1 MPHSA
6 VEGGSSS
13 AMPSSM
19 PQNRT
24 WHIMHP
30 VRGQIRLAMCLS
42 GLSVLSGIA
51 FLLFLAWSIQLLI
64 VQPASWP
71 LLTMVGAVLCL
82 CASYLLRLLAFNQ
95 SHYAAFRLEN
105 QIRSALAEQL
115 ARIPL
120 GEVQRLGTGSLA
132 KIVQDDV
139 KALHLF
145 VADSTPLYARAF
157 VAPLCTGALLFWLDW
172 RLALAALLVLVIGA
186 GMLRLA
192 MRNAGEINQRYNHAR
207 EEVSTAV
214 IEFVQAMPVVRTFD
228 TGASTFGRYQQA
240 LENYLDVLTRW
251 YQQAGF
257 SARFSFAVLNPL
269 PTLLVLCWVA
279 YGFYYAGELDF
290 SLWVA
295 VLLLG
300 NGMAE
305 AVMPMMAL
313 NHMVAKTRLSISR
326 IQDVLALSPLPET
339 ESDALPADASVSFEQ
354 VSFRYDQH
362 VSDWVLEDVSF
373 QVPAGSVTALV
384 GASGAGKT
392 TVARLIPRFWDVTAG
407 RILIGGVDIRQMK
420 TATLMQQVSFV
431 FQEPFLFADTIAN
444 NIRLGLPE
452 KSMEEVIA
460 AATAAQAHDFI
471 MALPQGYDTLAGE
484 RGQFLSGGQRQRI
497 AIARALLH
505 NRPILVLDEPTA
517 FADPENEA
525 ALLAALGVLMQG
537 KTVIMVAHRLSTIRD
552 ADQIVVFDRGRLSES
567 GRHDVLLAAQG
578 RYSELWR
585 HYEQAQNWALGNA
598 PYSTSSSNG
607 QSGDRA

>member
-1 MPHSA
+1 
-6 VEGGSSS
+6 
-13 AMPSSM
+13 
-19 PQNRT
+19 
-24 WHIMHP
+24 MHP

-42 GLSVLSGIA
+42 GLSVLAGIA

-71 LLTMVGAVLCL
+71 LSTMVGALLCL

-186 GMLRLA
+186 VVLRLA
-192 MRNAGEINQRYNHAR
+192 MRNAGEMNQRYNQAR

-269 PTLLVLCWVA
+269 PTLLVLCWMA
-279 YGFYYAGELDF
+279 YGFYHVGELDF

-326 IQDVLALSPLPET
+326 IQDVLALSPLPEM

-362 VSDWVLEDVSF
+362 ASDWVLEDVSF

-431 FQEPFLFADTIAN
+431 FQESFLFADSIAN

-525 ALLAALGVLMQG
+525 ALLAALGVLMRG

>member
-1 MPHSA
+1 
-6 VEGGSSS
+6 
-13 AMPSSM
+13 
-19 PQNRT
+19 
-24 WHIMHP
+24 MHP

-42 GLSVLSGIA
+42 GLSVLAGIA

-82 CASYLLRLLAFNQ
+82 SVSYLLRLLAFNQ

-120 GEVQRLGTGSLA
+120 GEVQRLGTGSLT

-186 GMLRLA
+186 VVLMLA
-192 MRNAGEINQRYNHAR
+192 MRNAGEMNQRYNQVR
-207 EEVSTAV
+207 EDVSTAV

-279 YGFYYAGELDF
+279 YGFYHAGELDF

-326 IQDVLALSPLPET
+326 IQDVLALSPLPEA
-339 ESDALPADASVSFEQ
+339 ESDALPVDASVSFEQ
-354 VSFRYDQH
+354 VSFRYDQYA
-362 VSDWVLEDVSF
+362 SDWVLEDVSF

-431 FQEPFLFADTIAN
+431 FQESFLFADTIAN

-567 GRHDVLLAAQG
+567 GRHDALLAAQG

-585 HYEQAQNWALGNA
+585 HYEQAQNWALGSV
-598 PYSTSSSNG
+598 PCSTSSSNG

>member
-1 MPHSA
+1 
-6 VEGGSSS
+6 
-13 AMPSSM
+13 
-19 PQNRT
+19 
-24 WHIMHP
+24 MHP

-42 GLSVLSGIA
+42 GLSVLAGIA
-51 FLLFLAWSIQLLI
+51 FLLFLAWSIQQLL

-71 LLTMVGAVLCL
+71 LLTMVGALLCL

-186 GMLRLA
+186 VVLRLA
-192 MRNAGEINQRYNHAR
+192 MRNAGEMNQRYNHAR

-279 YGFYYAGELDF
+279 YGFYCAGELDF

-339 ESDALPADASVSFEQ
+339 ESDALPADTSVSFEQ

-362 VSDWVLEDVSF
+362 ASDWVLEDVSF

-392 TVARLIPRFWDVTAG
+392 SVARLIPRFWDVTAG

-420 TATLMQQVSFV
+420 TDTLMQQVSFV
-431 FQEPFLFADTIAN
+431 FQESLLFADTIAN

-525 ALLAALGVLMQG
+525 ALLAALGILMRG

-598 PYSTSSSNG
+598 PCSTSSSNG

>member
-1 MPHSA
+1 M
-6 VEGGSSS
+6 
-13 AMPSSM
+13 
-19 PQNRT
+19 
-24 WHIMHP
+24 
-30 VRGQIRLAMCLS
+30 AMCLS
-42 GLSVLSGIA
+42 GLSVLAGIA

-186 GMLRLA
+186 VVLMLA
-192 MRNAGEINQRYNHAR
+192 MRNAGEMNQRYNHAR

-279 YGFYYAGELDF
+279 YGFYHAGELDF
-290 SLWVA
+290 SLWIA

-326 IQDVLALSPLPET
+326 IQDVLALSPLPEA

-362 VSDWVLEDVSF
+362 ANDWVLEEVSF

-431 FQEPFLFADTIAN
+431 FQESFLFADSIAN

-460 AATAAQAHDFI
+460 AAKAAQAHDFI

-525 ALLAALGVLMQG
+525 ALLAALGILMRG

-567 GRHDVLLAAQG
+567 GRHDELLAAQG

-585 HYEQAQNWALGNA
+585 HYEQAQNWALGNT
-598 PYSTSSSNG
+598 PSSTSSSSG

>member
-1 MPHSA
+1 
-6 VEGGSSS
+6 
-13 AMPSSM
+13 
-19 PQNRT
+19 
-24 WHIMHP
+24 MHP

-42 GLSVLSGIA
+42 GLSVLAGIA

-71 LLTMVGAVLCL
+71 LLTMVGALLCL

-172 RLALAALLVLVIGA
+172 CLALAALLVLVIGA
-186 GMLRLA
+186 VVLMLA
-192 MRNAGEINQRYNHAR
+192 MRNAGEMNQRYNHAR

-269 PTLLVLCWVA
+269 PTLLALCWVA
-279 YGFYYAGELDF
+279 YGFYCAGELDF

-326 IQDVLALSPLPET
+326 IQDVLALSPLPEA

-362 VSDWVLEDVSF
+362 ASDWVLEDVSF

-407 RILIGGVDIRQMK
+407 RILIGGVDIRQMR

-431 FQEPFLFADTIAN
+431 FQESFLFADSIAN

-525 ALLAALGVLMQG
+525 ALLAALGVLMRG

-567 GRHDVLLAAQG
+567 GRYDVLLAAQG

>member
-1 MPHSA
+1 
-6 VEGGSSS
+6 
-13 AMPSSM
+13 
-19 PQNRT
+19 
-24 WHIMHP
+24 MHP

-42 GLSVLSGIA
+42 GLSVLAGIA

-64 VQPASWP
+64 VQPPSWP
-71 LLTMVGAVLCL
+71 LLTMVGALLCL
-82 CASYLLRLLAFNQ
+82 CSSYLLRLLAFNQ

-186 GMLRLA
+186 VVLMLA
-192 MRNAGEINQRYNHAR
+192 MRNAGEMNQRYNHAR

-362 VSDWVLEDVSF
+362 ASDWVLEDVSF

-431 FQEPFLFADTIAN
+431 FQESFLFADSIAN

-525 ALLAALGVLMQG
+525 ALLAALGILMRG

-598 PYSTSSSNG
+598 PCSTSSSNG

>member
-1 MPHSA
+1 
-6 VEGGSSS
+6 
-13 AMPSSM
+13 
-19 PQNRT
+19 
-24 WHIMHP
+24 MHP

-42 GLSVLSGIA
+42 GLSVLAGIA

-64 VQPASWP
+64 VQSASWP
-71 LLTMVGAVLCL
+71 LLTMVGALLCL

-186 GMLRLA
+186 VVLMLA
-192 MRNAGEINQRYNHAR
+192 MRNAGEMNQRYNHAR

-214 IEFVQAMPVVRTFD
+214 IEFVQAMPVVCTFD

-269 PTLLVLCWVA
+269 PTLLALCWVA
-279 YGFYYAGELDF
+279 YGFYCAGELDF

-362 VSDWVLEDVSF
+362 ASDWVLEDVSF

-407 RILIGGVDIRQMK
+407 RILIGGVDIRQMR

-431 FQEPFLFADTIAN
+431 FQESFLFADSIAN

-552 ADQIVVFDRGRLSES
+552 ADQIMVFDRGRLSES

-598 PYSTSSSNG
+598 PCSTSSSNG
-607 QSGDRA
+607 QSGERA

>member
-1 MPHSA
+1 
-6 VEGGSSS
+6 
-13 AMPSSM
+13 
-19 PQNRT
+19 
-24 WHIMHP
+24 MHP

-42 GLSVLSGIA
+42 GLSVLAGIA

-71 LLTMVGAVLCL
+71 LLAMSGAVLCL

-105 QIRSALAEQL
+105 QIRRALAEQL

-120 GEVQRLGTGSLA
+120 GEAQRLGTGSLA

-145 VADSTPLYARAF
+145 VADSTPLYARAV
-157 VAPLCTGALLFWLDW
+157 VAPLCTCVLLFWLDW

-186 GMLRLA
+186 VVLMLA
-192 MRNAGEINQRYNHAR
+192 MRNAGEMNQRYNQAR

-279 YGFYYAGELDF
+279 YGFYHSGELDF

-326 IQDVLALSPLPET
+326 IQDVLALSPLPEA

-354 VSFRYDQH
+354 VSFRYDWH
-362 VSDWVLEDVSF
+362 ASDWVLEDVSF
-373 QVPAGSVTALV
+373 QVQTGSVTALV

-420 TATLMQQVSFV
+420 TATLMKQVSFV
-431 FQEPFLFADTIAN
+431 FQESFLFADTIAN

-452 KSMEEVIA
+452 KSMEEVVA

-567 GRHDVLLAAQG
+567 GRHDALLAAQG

-585 HYEQAQNWALGNA
+585 HYEQAQNWALGSA
-598 PYSTSSSNG
+598 PCSTSSSNG

>member
-1 MPHSA
+1 
-6 VEGGSSS
+6 
-13 AMPSSM
+13 
-19 PQNRT
+19 
-24 WHIMHP
+24 
-30 VRGQIRLAMCLS
+30 MCLS
-42 GLSVLSGIA
+42 GLSVLAGIA
-51 FLLFLAWSIQLLI
+51 FLLFLAWGIRLLI
-64 VQPASWP
+64 FQPASWP

-82 CASYLLRLLAFNQ
+82 SASYLLRLLAFDQ

-105 QIRSALAEQL
+105 QIRIALAEQL

-120 GEVQRLGTGSLA
+120 GEVRRLGTGSLT

-172 RLALAALLVLVIGA
+172 RLALAALLVLLVGA
-186 GMLRLA
+186 AVLTLA
-192 MRNAGEINQRYNHAR
+192 MRDASEMNQRYNQAR
-207 EEVSTAV
+207 EAVSTAV

-240 LENYLDVLTRW
+240 LEHYLDVLTRW

-257 SARFSFAVLNPL
+257 SARFSFAILNPL

-279 YGFYYAGELDF
+279 YGFYHSGDLDF

-326 IQDVLALSPLPET
+326 IQDVLALSPLPEA
-339 ESDALPADASVSFEQ
+339 ENDALPADASVSFEQ
-354 VSFRYDQH
+354 VSFRYDRH
-362 VSDWVLEDVSF
+362 VSNWVLEDVSF

-431 FQEPFLFADTIAN
+431 FQESFLFADTIAN
-444 NIRLGLPE
+444 NIRLGVPE
-452 KSMEEVIA
+452 KSMDEVIA

-471 MALPQGYDTLAGE
+471 MALPQGYDTPAGE

-525 ALLAALGVLMQG
+525 ALLAALGVLMRG

-567 GRHDVLLAAQG
+567 GRHDALLVAQG

-585 HYEQAQNWALGNA
+585 HYEQAQNWALGSA
-598 PYSTSSSNG
+598 SSVNG
-607 QSGDRA
+607 QAGERV

>member
-1 MPHSA
+1 
-6 VEGGSSS
+6 
-13 AMPSSM
+13 
-19 PQNRT
+19 
-24 WHIMHP
+24 MHP

-42 GLSVLSGIA
+42 GLSVLAGIA

-64 VQPASWP
+64 VQSASWP
-71 LLTMVGAVLCL
+71 LLTMVGAFLCL

-105 QIRSALAEQL
+105 QIRSVLAEQL

-186 GMLRLA
+186 VVLMLA
-192 MRNAGEINQRYNHAR
+192 MRNAGEMNQRYNHAR
-207 EEVSTAV
+207 EGVSTAV
-214 IEFVQAMPVVRTFD
+214 IEFVQAMPMVRTFD

-362 VSDWVLEDVSF
+362 ASDWVLEDVSF

-384 GASGAGKT
+384 GVSGAGKT

-431 FQEPFLFADTIAN
+431 FQESFLFADTIAN

-471 MALPQGYDTLAGE
+471 MALPQGYGTLAGE

>member
-1 MPHSA
+1 
-6 VEGGSSS
+6 
-13 AMPSSM
+13 
-19 PQNRT
+19 
-24 WHIMHP
+24 MHP

-42 GLSVLSGIA
+42 GLSVLAGIA
-51 FLLFLAWSIQLLI
+51 FLLFLAWGIRLLI
-64 VQPASWP
+64 LQPASWP

-82 CASYLLRLLAFNQ
+82 SASYLLRLLAFDQ

-105 QIRSALAEQL
+105 QIRITLAEQL

-120 GEVQRLGTGSLA
+120 GEVRRLGTGSLA

-172 RLALAALLVLVIGA
+172 RLALAALLVLLVGA
-186 GMLRLA
+186 VVLTLA
-192 MRNAGEINQRYNHAR
+192 MRDAGEMNQRYNQAR
-207 EEVSTAV
+207 EAVSTAV

-240 LENYLDVLTRW
+240 LEHYLDVLTRW

-257 SARFSFAVLNPL
+257 SARFSFAILNPL

-279 YGFYYAGELDF
+279 YGFYHSGDLDF

-305 AVMPMMAL
+305 AIMPMMAL

-326 IQDVLALSPLPET
+326 IQDVLALSPLPEA
-339 ESDALPADASVSFEQ
+339 ENDALPVDASVSFEQ
-354 VSFRYDQH
+354 VSFRYDRH

-420 TATLMQQVSFV
+420 TTTLMQQVSFV
-431 FQEPFLFADTIAN
+431 FQESFLFADTIAN
-444 NIRLGLPE
+444 NIRLGVPE
-452 KSMEEVIA
+452 KSMDEVIA

-471 MALPQGYDTLAGE
+471 MALPQGYDTPAGE

-525 ALLAALGVLMQG
+525 ALLAALGVLMRG

-567 GRHDVLLAAQG
+567 GRHDALLVAQG

-585 HYEQAQNWALGNA
+585 HYEQAQNWALGGA
-598 PYSTSSSNG
+598 SSVNG
-607 QSGDRA
+607 QSGERA

>member
-1 MPHSA
+1 
-6 VEGGSSS
+6 
-13 AMPSSM
+13 
-19 PQNRT
+19 
-24 WHIMHP
+24 MHP

-42 GLSVLSGIA
+42 GLSVLAGIA

-64 VQPASWP
+64 VQSASWP
-71 LLTMVGAVLCL
+71 LLTMVGALLCL

-186 GMLRLA
+186 VVLMLA
-192 MRNAGEINQRYNHAR
+192 MRNAGEMNQRYNHAR

-362 VSDWVLEDVSF
+362 ASDWVLEDVSF

-384 GASGAGKT
+384 GTSGAGKT
-392 TVARLIPRFWDVTAG
+392 TVARLIPRFWDVTVG

-431 FQEPFLFADTIAN
+431 FQESFLFADSIAN

-525 ALLAALGVLMQG
+525 ALLAALGILMRG

-598 PYSTSSSNG
+598 PSNG
-607 QSGDRA
+607 QSGERA

>member
-1 MPHSA
+1 
-6 VEGGSSS
+6 
-13 AMPSSM
+13 
-19 PQNRT
+19 
-24 WHIMHP
+24 MHP

-42 GLSVLSGIA
+42 GLSVLAGIA

-71 LLTMVGAVLCL
+71 LLTMSGSVLCL

-120 GEVQRLGTGSLA
+120 GEAQRLGTGSLA

-145 VADSTPLYARAF
+145 VADSTPLYARAV

-186 GMLRLA
+186 VVLMLA
-192 MRNAGEINQRYNHAR
+192 MRNAGEMNQRYNQAR

-279 YGFYYAGELDF
+279 YGFYHAGELDF

-326 IQDVLALSPLPET
+326 IQDVLALSPLPEA
-339 ESDALPADASVSFEQ
+339 ESDALPADASVSVEQ
-354 VSFRYDQH
+354 VSFRYDRH
-362 VSDWVLEDVSF
+362 ASDWVLEDVSF

-431 FQEPFLFADTIAN
+431 FQESFLFADTIAN

-452 KSMEEVIA
+452 KSMEEVVA

-567 GRHDVLLAAQG
+567 GRHDTLLAAQG

-585 HYEQAQNWALGNA
+585 HYEQAQNWALGSA
-598 PYSTSSSNG
+598 PCSTPSSNG

>member
-1 MPHSA
+1 
-6 VEGGSSS
+6 
-13 AMPSSM
+13 
-19 PQNRT
+19 
-24 WHIMHP
+24 MHP

-71 LLTMVGAVLCL
+71 LLTMVGALLCL

-186 GMLRLA
+186 VVLMLA
-192 MRNAGEINQRYNHAR
+192 MRNAGEMNQRYNHAR

-279 YGFYYAGELDF
+279 YGFYCAGELDF

-354 VSFRYDQH
+354 VGFRYDQH
-362 VSDWVLEDVSF
+362 ASDWVLEDVSF

-431 FQEPFLFADTIAN
+431 FQESFLFADTIAN

-525 ALLAALGVLMQG
+525 ALLAALGVLMRG

-598 PYSTSSSNG
+598 PCSTSSSNG
-607 QSGDRA
+607 RSGDRA

>member
-6 VEGGSSS
+6 VEGGSS
-13 AMPSSM
+13 AATPPST
-19 PQNRT
+19 PQSRA
-24 WHIMHP
+24 WYIMHP

-42 GLSVLSGIA
+42 GLSVLAGIA
-51 FLLFLAWSIQLLI
+51 FLLFLAWGIRLLI
-64 VQPASWP
+64 FQSASWP
-71 LLTMVGAVLCL
+71 LLAMVGAVLCL
-82 CASYLLRLLAFNQ
+82 SASYLLRLLAFDQ

-105 QIRSALAEQL
+105 QIRIALAEQL

-120 GEVQRLGTGSLA
+120 GEVRRLGTGSLA

-172 RLALAALLVLVIGA
+172 RLALAALLVLLVGA
-186 GMLRLA
+186 AVLTLA
-192 MRNAGEINQRYNHAR
+192 MRDAGEMNQRYNQAR
-207 EEVSTAV
+207 EAVSTAV

-240 LENYLDVLTRW
+240 LEHYLDVLTRW

-257 SARFSFAVLNPL
+257 SARFSFAILNPL

-279 YGFYYAGELDF
+279 YGFYHSGDLDF

-305 AVMPMMAL
+305 AIMPMMAL

-326 IQDVLALSPLPET
+326 IQDVLALSPLPEA
-339 ESDALPADASVSFEQ
+339 ENDALPADASVSFEQ
-354 VSFRYDQH
+354 VSFRYDRH

-431 FQEPFLFADTIAN
+431 FQESFLFADTIAN
-444 NIRLGLPE
+444 NIRLGVPE
-452 KSMEEVIA
+452 KSMDEVIA

-471 MALPQGYDTLAGE
+471 MALPQGYDTPAGE

-525 ALLAALGVLMQG
+525 ALLAALGVLMRG

-567 GRHDVLLAAQG
+567 GRHDALLVAQG

-585 HYEQAQNWALGNA
+585 HYEQAQNWALGGA
-598 PYSTSSSNG
+598 SSVNG
-607 QSGDRA
+607 QAGERA

>member
-1 MPHSA
+1 
-6 VEGGSSS
+6 
-13 AMPSSM
+13 
-19 PQNRT
+19 
-24 WHIMHP
+24 MHP

-42 GLSVLSGIA
+42 GLSVLAGIA

-71 LLTMVGAVLCL
+71 LLTMVGALLCL
-82 CASYLLRLLAFNQ
+82 CVSYLLRLLAFNQ

-105 QIRSALAEQL
+105 QIRSALVEQL

-157 VAPLCTGALLFWLDW
+157 VAPLCTGTLLFWLDW

-186 GMLRLA
+186 VVLMLA
-192 MRNAGEINQRYNHAR
+192 MRNAGEMNQRYNHER

-279 YGFYYAGELDF
+279 YGFYCAGELDF

-326 IQDVLALSPLPET
+326 IQDVLVLSPLSET

-362 VSDWVLEDVSF
+362 ASDWVLEDVSF
-373 QVPAGSVTALV
+373 QMPAGSITALV

-431 FQEPFLFADTIAN
+431 FQESFLFADSIAN

-460 AATAAQAHDFI
+460 AATVAQAHDFI

-525 ALLAALGVLMQG
+525 ALLAALGVLMRG

-585 HYEQAQNWALGNA
+585 HYEQAQNWALGSA
-598 PYSTSSSNG
+598 PCSTSSSNG
-607 QSGDRA
+607 RSGDRA

>member
-1 MPHSA
+1 
-6 VEGGSSS
+6 
-13 AMPSSM
+13 
-19 PQNRT
+19 
-24 WHIMHP
+24 MHP

-42 GLSVLSGIA
+42 GLSVLAGIA

-71 LLTMVGAVLCL
+71 LLTMSGAVLCL
-82 CASYLLRLLAFNQ
+82 CAGYLLRLLAFNQ

-145 VADSTPLYARAF
+145 VADSTPLYARAV

-186 GMLRLA
+186 VVLMLA
-192 MRNAGEINQRYNHAR
+192 MRNAGEMNQRYNQAR

-251 YQQAGF
+251 YQLAGF

-269 PTLLVLCWVA
+269 PTLLVLCSVA
-279 YGFYYAGELDF
+279 YGFYHSGELDF

-326 IQDVLALSPLPET
+326 IQDVLALSPLPEA
-339 ESDALPADASVSFEQ
+339 ESDVLPADASVSVEQ
-354 VSFRYDQH
+354 VSFRYDRH
-362 VSDWVLEDVSF
+362 ASDWVLEDVSF

-407 RILIGGVDIRQMK
+407 CILIGGVDIRQMK

-431 FQEPFLFADTIAN
+431 FQESFLFADTIAN

-567 GRHDVLLAAQG
+567 GRHDALLAAQG

-585 HYEQAQNWALGNA
+585 HYEQAQNWALGSA
-598 PYSTSSSNG
+598 SCSTSSSNG

>member
-1 MPHSA
+1 
-6 VEGGSSS
+6 
-13 AMPSSM
+13 
-19 PQNRT
+19 
-24 WHIMHP
+24 MHP

-42 GLSVLSGIA
+42 GLSVLAGIA

-71 LLTMVGAVLCL
+71 LLTMSGAVLCL

-145 VADSTPLYARAF
+145 VADSTPLYARAV

-186 GMLRLA
+186 VVLMLA
-192 MRNAGEINQRYNHAR
+192 MRNAGEMNQRYNQAR

-251 YQQAGF
+251 YQLAGF

-279 YGFYYAGELDF
+279 YGFYHSGELDF

-326 IQDVLALSPLPET
+326 IQDVLALSPLPEA
-339 ESDALPADASVSFEQ
+339 ESDVLPADASVSVEQ
-354 VSFRYDQH
+354 VSFRYDRH
-362 VSDWVLEDVSF
+362 ASDWVLEDVSF

-384 GASGAGKT
+384 GTSGAGKT

-431 FQEPFLFADTIAN
+431 FQESFLFADTIAN

-452 KSMEEVIA
+452 KSMEEVVA

-567 GRHDVLLAAQG
+567 GRHDALLAAQG
-578 RYSELWR
+578 RYSDLWR
-585 HYEQAQNWALGNA
+585 HYEQAQNWALGSA
-598 PYSTSSSNG
+598 PCSTSSSNG
-607 QSGDRA
+607 PSGDRA

>member
-1 MPHSA
+1 M
-6 VEGGSSS
+6 
-13 AMPSSM
+13 
-19 PQNRT
+19 
-24 WHIMHP
+24 
-30 VRGQIRLAMCLS
+30 AMCLS
-42 GLSVLSGIA
+42 GLSVLAGIA

-71 LLTMVGAVLCL
+71 LSTMVGALLCL

-186 GMLRLA
+186 GVLMLA
-192 MRNAGEINQRYNHAR
+192 MRNAGEMNQRYNHAR

-431 FQEPFLFADTIAN
+431 FQESFLFADTIAN

>member
-1 MPHSA
+1 
-6 VEGGSSS
+6 
-13 AMPSSM
+13 
-19 PQNRT
+19 
-24 WHIMHP
+24 MHP

-42 GLSVLSGIA
+42 GVSVLAGIA

-71 LLTMVGAVLCL
+71 LLTMSGAVLCL

-145 VADSTPLYARAF
+145 VADSTPLYARAV

-186 GMLRLA
+186 VVLMLA
-192 MRNAGEINQRYNHAR
+192 MRNAGEMNQRYNQAR

-251 YQQAGF
+251 YQLAGF

-279 YGFYYAGELDF
+279 YGFYHSGELDF
-290 SLWVA
+290 SQWVA

-326 IQDVLALSPLPET
+326 IQDVLALSPLPEA
-339 ESDALPADASVSFEQ
+339 ESDVLPADASVSVEQ
-354 VSFRYDQH
+354 VSFRYDRH
-362 VSDWVLEDVSF
+362 ASDWVLEDVSF

-431 FQEPFLFADTIAN
+431 FQESFLFADTIAN

-452 KSMEEVIA
+452 KSMEEVVA

-567 GRHDVLLAAQG
+567 GRHDALLATQG
-578 RYSELWR
+578 RYSDLWR
-585 HYEQAQNWALGNA
+585 HYEQAQNWALGSA
-598 PYSTSSSNG
+598 PCSTSSSNG
-607 QSGDRA
+607 PSGNRA

>member
-1 MPHSA
+1 
-6 VEGGSSS
+6 
-13 AMPSSM
+13 
-19 PQNRT
+19 
-24 WHIMHP
+24 MHP

-42 GLSVLSGIA
+42 GLSVLAGIA

-71 LLTMVGAVLCL
+71 LLTIVGALLCL

-145 VADSTPLYARAF
+145 VADSTPLYARAV

-186 GMLRLA
+186 VVLMLA
-192 MRNAGEINQRYNHAR
+192 MRNAGEMNQRYNHAR

-279 YGFYYAGELDF
+279 YGFYSAGELDF

-326 IQDVLALSPLPET
+326 IQDVLALSPLPEA

-431 FQEPFLFADTIAN
+431 FQESFLFADTIAN

-598 PYSTSSSNG
+598 PCSTSSSNG
-607 QSGDRA
+607 RSGDRA

>member
-6 VEGGSSS
+6 VEGGSSAARS
-13 AMPSSM
+13 PST
-19 PQNRT
+19 PQNRA
-24 WHIMHP
+24 WRIMHP
-30 VRGQIRLAMCLS
+30 VRGQIRLAMGLS
-42 GLSVLSGIA
+42 GLSVLAGIA

-71 LLTMVGAVLCL
+71 LLTMSGAVLCL

-132 KIVQDDV
+132 KILQDDV

-145 VADSTPLYARAF
+145 VADSTPLYARAV

-172 RLALAALLVLVIGA
+172 RFALAALLVLVIGA
-186 GMLRLA
+186 LVLMLA
-192 MRNAGEINQRYNHAR
+192 MRNASEMNQRYNQAR
-207 EEVSTAV
+207 EDVSTAV

-279 YGFYYAGELDF
+279 YGFTHVGELDF

-326 IQDVLALSPLPET
+326 IQDVLALSPLLEA
-339 ESDALPADASVSFEQ
+339 ESDALPADASVSIEQ
-354 VSFRYDQH
+354 VSFRYDRH
-362 VSDWVLEDVSF
+362 ASDWVLEDVSF

-392 TVARLIPRFWDVTAG
+392 TMARLIPRFWDVTAG

-431 FQEPFLFADTIAN
+431 FQESFLFADTIAN

-452 KSMEEVIA
+452 KNREEVVA

-552 ADQIVVFDRGRLSES
+552 ADQIVVFDRGQLSES

-585 HYEQAQNWALGNA
+585 HYEQAQNWALGSA
-598 PYSTSSSNG
+598 SPSNEP
-607 QSGDRA
+607 SGERA

>member
-1 MPHSA
+1 
-6 VEGGSSS
+6 
-13 AMPSSM
+13 
-19 PQNRT
+19 
-24 WHIMHP
+24 MHP
-30 VRGQIRLAMCLS
+30 VRGQIRLAMGLS
-42 GLSVLSGIA
+42 GLSVLAGIA

-71 LLTMVGAVLCL
+71 LLTMSGAVLCL

-132 KIVQDDV
+132 KILQDDV

-145 VADSTPLYARAF
+145 VADSTPLYARAV

-172 RLALAALLVLVIGA
+172 RFALAALLVLVIGA
-186 GMLRLA
+186 LVLMLA
-192 MRNAGEINQRYNHAR
+192 MRNASEMNQRYNQAR
-207 EEVSTAV
+207 EDVSSAV

-279 YGFYYAGELDF
+279 YGFTHAGELDF

-326 IQDVLALSPLPET
+326 IQDVLALSPLPEA
-339 ESDALPADASVSFEQ
+339 ESDALPADASVSVEQ
-354 VSFRYDQH
+354 VSFRYDRH
-362 VSDWVLEDVSF
+362 ASDWVLEDVSF

-392 TVARLIPRFWDVTAG
+392 TMARLIPRFWDVTAG

-431 FQEPFLFADTIAN
+431 FQESFLFADTIAN

-452 KSMEEVIA
+452 KNREEVVA

-552 ADQIVVFDRGRLSES
+552 ADQIVVFDRGQLSES
-567 GRHDVLLAAQG
+567 GRHDALLAAQG

-585 HYEQAQNWALGNA
+585 HYEQAQNWALGSA
-598 PYSTSSSNG
+598 SPSNEP
-607 QSGDRA
+607 SGDRA

>member
-1 MPHSA
+1 
-6 VEGGSSS
+6 
-13 AMPSSM
+13 
-19 PQNRT
+19 
-24 WHIMHP
+24 MHP

-42 GLSVLSGIA
+42 GLSVLVGIA

-71 LLTMVGAVLCL
+71 LSTMVGALLCL

-172 RLALAALLVLVIGA
+172 RLALAALLVLAIGA
-186 GMLRLA
+186 VVLSLA
-192 MRNAGEINQRYNHAR
+192 RRNAGEMNQRYNHAR
-207 EEVSTAV
+207 EAVSTAV

-269 PTLLVLCWVA
+269 PTLLALCWVA

-305 AVMPMMAL
+305 AVMPMMSL

-326 IQDVLALSPLPET
+326 IQDVLALSPLPEA

-362 VSDWVLEDVSF
+362 ASDWVLEDVSF
-373 QVPAGSVTALV
+373 QVPVGSVTALV

-392 TVARLIPRFWDVTAG
+392 TVARLIPRFWDVTVG

-431 FQEPFLFADTIAN
+431 FQESFLFADTIAN

-525 ALLAALGVLMQG
+525 ALLAALGVLMRG

-598 PYSTSSSNG
+598 PCSTLSSNG
-607 QSGDRA
+607 RSGDRA

>member
-1 MPHSA
+1 
-6 VEGGSSS
+6 
-13 AMPSSM
+13 
-19 PQNRT
+19 
-24 WHIMHP
+24 MHP

-42 GLSVLSGIA
+42 GLSVLAGIA
-51 FLLFLAWSIQLLI
+51 FLLFLAWGIRLLI
-64 VQPASWP
+64 LQPASWP

-82 CASYLLRLLAFNQ
+82 SASYLLRLLAFDQ

-105 QIRSALAEQL
+105 QIRIALAEQL

-120 GEVQRLGTGSLA
+120 GEVRRLGTGSLA

-172 RLALAALLVLVIGA
+172 RLALAALLVLLVGA
-186 GMLRLA
+186 AVLTLA
-192 MRNAGEINQRYNHAR
+192 MRDAGEMNQRYNQAR
-207 EEVSTAV
+207 EAVSTAV

-240 LENYLDVLTRW
+240 LEHYLDVLTRW

-257 SARFSFAVLNPL
+257 SARFSFAILNPL

-279 YGFYYAGELDF
+279 YGFYHSGDLDF

-305 AVMPMMAL
+305 AIMPMMAL

-326 IQDVLALSPLPET
+326 IQDVLALSPLPEA
-339 ESDALPADASVSFEQ
+339 ENDALPADASVSFEQ
-354 VSFRYDQH
+354 VSFRYDRH

-431 FQEPFLFADTIAN
+431 FQESFLFADTIAN
-444 NIRLGLPE
+444 NIRLGVPE
-452 KSMEEVIA
+452 KSMDEVIA

-471 MALPQGYDTLAGE
+471 MALPQGYDTPAGE

-525 ALLAALGVLMQG
+525 ALLAALGVLMRG

-567 GRHDVLLAAQG
+567 GRHDALLVAQG

-585 HYEQAQNWALGNA
+585 HYEQAQNWALGGA
-598 PYSTSSSNG
+598 SSVNG
-607 QSGDRA
+607 QAGERA

>member
-1 MPHSA
+1 
-6 VEGGSSS
+6 
-13 AMPSSM
+13 
-19 PQNRT
+19 
-24 WHIMHP
+24 MHP

-42 GLSVLSGIA
+42 GLSVLAGIA

-64 VQPASWP
+64 VQPPSWP
-71 LLTMVGAVLCL
+71 LLTMVGALLCL

-186 GMLRLA
+186 VVLRLA
-192 MRNAGEINQRYNHAR
+192 MRNAGEMNQRYNHAR

-362 VSDWVLEDVSF
+362 ASDWVLEDVSF

-431 FQEPFLFADTIAN
+431 FQESFLFADSIAN

-525 ALLAALGVLMQG
+525 ALLAALGILMRG

-598 PYSTSSSNG
+598 PCSTSSSNG

>member
-1 MPHSA
+1 
-6 VEGGSSS
+6 
-13 AMPSSM
+13 
-19 PQNRT
+19 
-24 WHIMHP
+24 MHP

-42 GLSVLSGIA
+42 GLSVLAGIA
-51 FLLFLAWSIQLLI
+51 FLLFLAWSIQQLL

-71 LLTMVGAVLCL
+71 LLTMVGALLCL
-82 CASYLLRLLAFNQ
+82 CAGYLLRLLAFNQ

-186 GMLRLA
+186 VVLRLA
-192 MRNAGEINQRYNHAR
+192 MRNAGEMNQRYNHAR

-279 YGFYYAGELDF
+279 YGFYCAGELDF

-339 ESDALPADASVSFEQ
+339 ESDALPADTSVSFEQ

-362 VSDWVLEDVSF
+362 ASDWVLEDVSF

-392 TVARLIPRFWDVTAG
+392 SVARLIPRFWDVTAG

-420 TATLMQQVSFV
+420 TDTLMQQVSFV
-431 FQEPFLFADTIAN
+431 FQESFLFADTIAN

-525 ALLAALGVLMQG
+525 ALLAALGILMRG

-578 RYSELWR
+578 HYSELWR

-598 PYSTSSSNG
+598 PCSTSSSNG

>member
-1 MPHSA
+1 M
-6 VEGGSSS
+6 
-13 AMPSSM
+13 
-19 PQNRT
+19 
-24 WHIMHP
+24 
-30 VRGQIRLAMCLS
+30 
-42 GLSVLSGIA
+42 
-51 FLLFLAWSIQLLI
+51 
-64 VQPASWP
+64 
-71 LLTMVGAVLCL
+71 
-82 CASYLLRLLAFNQ
+82 
-95 SHYAAFRLEN
+95 
-105 QIRSALAEQL
+105 
-115 ARIPL
+115 
-120 GEVQRLGTGSLA
+120 
-132 KIVQDDV
+132 
-139 KALHLF
+139 
-145 VADSTPLYARAF
+145 ADSTPLYARAF

-186 GMLRLA
+186 VVLMLA
-192 MRNAGEINQRYNHAR
+192 MRKAGEMNQRYNQAR
-207 EEVSTAV
+207 EDVSTAV

-269 PTLLVLCWVA
+269 PTLLVLCWMA
-279 YGFYYAGELDF
+279 YGFYHAGELDF
-290 SLWVA
+290 SLWIS

-339 ESDALPADASVSFEQ
+339 ESDALPTDASVSVEQ

-362 VSDWVLEDVSF
+362 ASDWVLEDISF

-431 FQEPFLFADTIAN
+431 FQESFLFADTIAN

-567 GRHDVLLAAQG
+567 GRHDALLAAQG
-578 RYSELWR
+578 RYSALWR
-585 HYEQAQNWALGNA
+585 HYEQAQNWALGSA
-598 PYSTSSSNG
+598 PCSTLASNG
-607 QSGDRA
+607 QSGDRT

>member
-1 MPHSA
+1 M
-6 VEGGSSS
+6 
-13 AMPSSM
+13 
-19 PQNRT
+19 
-24 WHIMHP
+24 
-30 VRGQIRLAMCLS
+30 AMCLS
-42 GLSVLSGIA
+42 GLSVLAGIA

-64 VQPASWP
+64 VQSASWP
-71 LLTMVGAVLCL
+71 LLTMVGALLCL

-186 GMLRLA
+186 VVLMLA
-192 MRNAGEINQRYNHAR
+192 MRNAGEMNQRYNHAR

-269 PTLLVLCWVA
+269 PTLLALCWVA
-279 YGFYYAGELDF
+279 YGFYCAGELDF

-362 VSDWVLEDVSF
+362 ASDWVLEDVSF

-431 FQEPFLFADTIAN
+431 FQESFLFADSIAN

-552 ADQIVVFDRGRLSES
+552 ANQIVVFDRGRLSES
-567 GRHDVLLAAQG
+567 GRYDVLLAAQG

>member
-1 MPHSA
+1 
-6 VEGGSSS
+6 
-13 AMPSSM
+13 
-19 PQNRT
+19 
-24 WHIMHP
+24 MHP

-42 GLSVLSGIA
+42 GLSVLAGIA

-186 GMLRLA
+186 VVLMLA
-192 MRNAGEINQRYNHAR
+192 MRNAGEMNQRYNHAR

-269 PTLLVLCWVA
+269 PTLLALCWVA
-279 YGFYYAGELDF
+279 YGFYCAGELDF

-362 VSDWVLEDVSF
+362 ASDWVLEDVSF

-407 RILIGGVDIRQMK
+407 RILIGGVDIRQMR

-431 FQEPFLFADTIAN
+431 FQESFLFADSIAN

-525 ALLAALGVLMQG
+525 ALLAALGILMRG

-552 ADQIVVFDRGRLSES
+552 ADQIMVFDRGQLSES

-598 PYSTSSSNG
+598 PCSISSSNG

>member
-1 MPHSA
+1 M
-6 VEGGSSS
+6 
-13 AMPSSM
+13 
-19 PQNRT
+19 
-24 WHIMHP
+24 
-30 VRGQIRLAMCLS
+30 AMCLS
-42 GLSVLSGIA
+42 GLSVLAGIA

-186 GMLRLA
+186 VVLMLA
-192 MRNAGEINQRYNHAR
+192 MRNAGEMNQRYNHAR

-269 PTLLVLCWVA
+269 PTLLVLCWGA
-279 YGFYYAGELDF
+279 YGFYHAGELDF
-290 SLWVA
+290 SLWIA

-326 IQDVLALSPLPET
+326 IQDVIALSPLPEA
-339 ESDALPADASVSFEQ
+339 ESDAMPADASVSFEQ

-362 VSDWVLEDVSF
+362 ASDWVLEEVCF

-431 FQEPFLFADTIAN
+431 FQESFLFADTIAN

-460 AATAAQAHDFI
+460 AATEAQAHDFI
-471 MALPQGYDTLAGE
+471 IALPQGYDTLAGE

-517 FADPENEA
+517 YADPENEA
-525 ALLAALGVLMQG
+525 ALLAALGILMRG

-552 ADQIVVFDRGRLSES
+552 ADQIVVFDRGRLIES
-567 GRHDVLLAAQG
+567 GRHDELLAAQG

-585 HYEQAQNWALGNA
+585 HYEQAQNWALGNT
-598 PYSTSSSNG
+598 PSSTSSSSG

>member
-1 MPHSA
+1 
-6 VEGGSSS
+6 
-13 AMPSSM
+13 
-19 PQNRT
+19 
-24 WHIMHP
+24 MHP
-30 VRGQIRLAMCLS
+30 VRGKIRLAMCLS
-42 GLSVLSGIA
+42 GLSVLAGIA

-157 VAPLCTGALLFWLDW
+157 VAPLCTGTLLFWLDW

-186 GMLRLA
+186 GVLMLA
-192 MRNAGEINQRYNHAR
+192 MRNSGEMNQRYNQAR

-269 PTLLVLCWVA
+269 PTLLVLCWMA
-279 YGFYYAGELDF
+279 YGFYHVGELDF

-362 VSDWVLEDVSF
+362 ASDWVLEDVSF
-373 QVPAGSVTALV
+373 QVPSGSVTALV

-431 FQEPFLFADTIAN
+431 FQESFLFADSIAN

-471 MALPQGYDTLAGE
+471 MALPQGYDTLAGA

-525 ALLAALGVLMQG
+525 ALLAALGVLMRG

-598 PYSTSSSNG
+598 PSNG
-607 QSGDRA
+607 QSGERA

>member
-1 MPHSA
+1 MY
-6 VEGGSSS
+6 
-13 AMPSSM
+13 
-19 PQNRT
+19 
-24 WHIMHP
+24 P

-42 GLSVLSGIA
+42 GLSVLAGIA
-51 FLLFLAWSIQLLI
+51 FLLSLAWSIQLLI
-64 VQPASWP
+64 LQPASLP
-71 LLTMVGAVLCL
+71 LRPMSGAVLCL
-82 CASYLLRLLAFNQ
+82 TVSYLLRLLAFNH

-145 VADSTPLYARAF
+145 VADGTPLYARAF

-172 RLALAALLVLVIGA
+172 RLALAALLVLAIGA
-186 GMLRLA
+186 VVLMLA
-192 MRNAGEINQRYNHAR
+192 MRDAGEMNQRYNQAR

-228 TGASTFGRYQQA
+228 TGAATFGRYQQA

-251 YQQAGF
+251 YRQAGF

-269 PTLLVLCWVA
+269 PTLLALCWVA
-279 YGFYYAGELDF
+279 YSFYNHDRLDF
-290 SLWVA
+290 GLWVG

-305 AVMPMMAL
+305 AVMPLMAL

-326 IQDVLALSPLPET
+326 IQDVLALPPLPEA
-339 ESDALPADASVSFEQ
+339 ENDALPADASVCFEQ
-354 VSFRYDQH
+354 VSFRYDRQA
-362 VSDWVLEDVSF
+362 SDWVLEDVSF

-431 FQEPFLFADTIAN
+431 FQESFLFADTLAN

-452 KSMEEVIA
+452 KSMDEVIA

-552 ADQIVVFDRGRLSES
+552 ADQIVVFDHGRLSES
-567 GRHDVLLAAQG
+567 GQHDVLLTAQG

-585 HYEQAQNWALGNA
+585 HYEQAQQWALGGA
-598 PYSTSSSNG
+598 SPRIG
-607 QSGDRA
+607 QSEERT

>member
-1 MPHSA
+1 
-6 VEGGSSS
+6 
-13 AMPSSM
+13 
-19 PQNRT
+19 
-24 WHIMHP
+24 MHP

-42 GLSVLSGIA
+42 GLSVLAGIA

-71 LLTMVGAVLCL
+71 LLTMGGAMLCL

-105 QIRSALAEQL
+105 QIRRALAEQL

-120 GEVQRLGTGSLA
+120 GEAQRLGTGSLA

-145 VADSTPLYARAF
+145 VADSTPLYARAV

-186 GMLRLA
+186 VVLMLA
-192 MRNAGEINQRYNHAR
+192 MRNAGEMNQRYNQAR

-279 YGFYYAGELDF
+279 YGFYHSGELDF

-326 IQDVLALSPLPET
+326 IQDVLALSPLPEA

-354 VSFRYDQH
+354 VSFRYDRH
-362 VSDWVLEDVSF
+362 ASDWVLEDVSF

-407 RILIGGVDIRQMK
+407 RILIGSVDIRQMK

-431 FQEPFLFADTIAN
+431 FQESFLFADTIAN

-452 KSMEEVIA
+452 KSMEEVVA

-567 GRHDVLLAAQG
+567 GRHDALLAAQG
-578 RYSELWR
+578 RYSDLWR
-585 HYEQAQNWALGNA
+585 HYERAQNWALGSA
-598 PYSTSSSNG
+598 PCSASPSYG
-607 QSGDRA
+607 PSGDRA

>member
-1 MPHSA
+1 
-6 VEGGSSS
+6 
-13 AMPSSM
+13 
-19 PQNRT
+19 
-24 WHIMHP
+24 MHP

-42 GLSVLSGIA
+42 GLSVLAGIA

-71 LLTMVGAVLCL
+71 LLTMSGAVLCL

-120 GEVQRLGTGSLA
+120 GEAQRLGTGSLA

-145 VADSTPLYARAF
+145 VADSTPLYARAV

-186 GMLRLA
+186 VVLMLA
-192 MRNAGEINQRYNHAR
+192 MRNAGEMNQRYNQAR

-251 YQQAGF
+251 YQLAGF

-279 YGFYYAGELDF
+279 YGFYHAGELDF

-326 IQDVLALSPLPET
+326 IQDVLALSPLPEA
-339 ESDALPADASVSFEQ
+339 ESDVLPADASVSVEQ
-354 VSFRYDQH
+354 VSFRYDRH
-362 VSDWVLEDVSF
+362 ASDWVLEDVSF

-431 FQEPFLFADTIAN
+431 FQESFLFADTIAN

-567 GRHDVLLAAQG
+567 GRHDALLAAQG

-585 HYEQAQNWALGNA
+585 HYEQAQNWALGSA
-598 PYSTSSSNG
+598 SCSTSSSNG

>member
-1 MPHSA
+1 
-6 VEGGSSS
+6 
-13 AMPSSM
+13 
-19 PQNRT
+19 
-24 WHIMHP
+24 MHP

-42 GLSVLSGIA
+42 GLSVLAGIA

-82 CASYLLRLLAFNQ
+82 SVSYLLRLLAFNQ

-120 GEVQRLGTGSLA
+120 GEVQRLGTGSLT

-186 GMLRLA
+186 VVLMLA
-192 MRNAGEINQRYNHAR
+192 MRNAGEMNQRYNQAR
-207 EEVSTAV
+207 EDVSTAV

-279 YGFYYAGELDF
+279 YGFYHDGELDF

-326 IQDVLALSPLPET
+326 IQDVLALSPLPEA
-339 ESDALPADASVSFEQ
+339 ESDALPVDASVSVEQ
-354 VSFRYDQH
+354 VSFRYDQYA
-362 VSDWVLEDVSF
+362 SDWVLEDVSF

-431 FQEPFLFADTIAN
+431 FQESFLFADTIAN

-525 ALLAALGVLMQG
+525 ALLAALGVLMRG

-567 GRHDVLLAAQG
+567 GRHDVLLAARG

-585 HYEQAQNWALGNA
+585 HYEQAQNWALGSA
-598 PYSTSSSNG
+598 PCSTLSSNG

>member
-1 MPHSA
+1 
-6 VEGGSSS
+6 
-13 AMPSSM
+13 
-19 PQNRT
+19 
-24 WHIMHP
+24 MHP

-42 GLSVLSGIA
+42 GLSVLAGIA
-51 FLLFLAWSIQLLI
+51 FLFFLAWSIRLLI
-64 VQPASWP
+64 LQPASWP

-145 VADSTPLYARAF
+145 VADSTPLYARAV

-172 RLALAALLVLVIGA
+172 RLALAALLVMVIGA
-186 GMLRLA
+186 VVLMLA
-192 MRNAGEINQRYNHAR
+192 MRNAGEMNQRYNQAR
-207 EEVSTAV
+207 EDVSTAV

-279 YGFYYAGELDF
+279 YGFYHSGELDF
-290 SLWVA
+290 SLWAA

-326 IQDVLALSPLPET
+326 IQDVLALSPLPEAG
-339 ESDALPADASVSFEQ
+339 SDALPADASVSFEQ
-354 VSFRYDQH
+354 VCFCYDRH
-362 VSDWVLEDVSF
+362 ASGWVLEDVSF

-392 TVARLIPRFWDVTAG
+392 TVARLIPRFWDVTVG

-431 FQEPFLFADTIAN
+431 FQESFLFADTIAN

-525 ALLAALGVLMQG
+525 ALLAALGVLMRG

-567 GRHDVLLAAQG
+567 GRHDALLAARG
-578 RYSELWR
+578 RYSALWR
-585 HYEQAQNWALGNA
+585 HYEQAQNWALG
-598 PYSTSSSNG
+598 SISSSNG

>member
-1 MPHSA
+1 
-6 VEGGSSS
+6 
-13 AMPSSM
+13 
-19 PQNRT
+19 
-24 WHIMHP
+24 MHP

-42 GLSVLSGIA
+42 GLSVLAGIA
-51 FLLFLAWSIQLLI
+51 FLLFLAWSIQLLS

-71 LLTMVGAVLCL
+71 LLTIVGALLCL

-120 GEVQRLGTGSLA
+120 GEVQRMGTGSLA

-145 VADSTPLYARAF
+145 VADSTPLYARAV

-186 GMLRLA
+186 VVLMLA
-192 MRNAGEINQRYNHAR
+192 MRNAGEMNQRYNHAR

-279 YGFYYAGELDF
+279 YGFYSAGELDF

-326 IQDVLALSPLPET
+326 IQDVLALSPLPEA

-431 FQEPFLFADTIAN
+431 FQESFLFADTIAN

-598 PYSTSSSNG
+598 PCSTSSSNG
-607 QSGDRA
+607 RSGDRA

>member
-1 MPHSA
+1 MPYAA
-6 VEGGSSS
+6 VEGGSSAATS
-13 AMPSSM
+13 PSM
-19 PQNRT
+19 PQNRA

-42 GLSVLSGIA
+42 GLSVLAGIA

-71 LLTMVGAVLCL
+71 LLAMSGAVLCL

-105 QIRSALAEQL
+105 QIRRALAEQL
-115 ARIPL
+115 AWIPL
-120 GEVQRLGTGSLA
+120 GEAQRLGTGSLA

-145 VADSTPLYARAF
+145 VADSTPLYARAV

-186 GMLRLA
+186 VVLMLA
-192 MRNAGEINQRYNHAR
+192 MRNAGEMNQRYNQAR

-269 PTLLVLCWVA
+269 PTLLVLCWVT
-279 YGFYYAGELDF
+279 YGFYHSGEFDF

-326 IQDVLALSPLPET
+326 IQDVLALSPLPEA

-354 VSFRYDQH
+354 VSFRYDRH
-362 VSDWVLEDVSF
+362 ASDWVLEDVSF
-373 QVPAGSVTALV
+373 QVPTGSVTALV

-431 FQEPFLFADTIAN
+431 FQESFLFADTIAN

-452 KSMEEVIA
+452 KSMEEVVA

-567 GRHDVLLAAQG
+567 GRHDALLAAQG
-578 RYSELWR
+578 RYSDLWR
-585 HYEQAQNWALGNA
+585 HYEQAQNWALGSA
-598 PYSTSSSNG
+598 SCSTPSSNG
-607 QSGDRA
+607 PSGDRA